1 MGGSFSDIFTHTTMN
16 YLILQSII
24 DTMSANFRCQ
34 QCGASIGPQNINLL
48 GTSGKDISVEISC
61 PQCHT
66 NALMKAEI
74 NQVGS
79 DIMSDEQRKAFLDAI
94 GQQGIDGVAND
105 IIANIQFSFDSR
117 TAKTQGVPHGVKDAD
132 ILSLR
137 DTFQKK
143 NITVSELLGDLPD
156 MQDE

>member
-1 MGGSFSDIFTHTTMN
+1 
-16 YLILQSII
+16 
-24 DTMSANFRCQ
+24 
-34 QCGASIGPQNINLL
+34 
-48 GTSGKDISVEISC
+48 
-61 PQCHT
+61 
-66 NALMKAEI
+66 MKAEI

-79 DIMSDEQRKAFLDAI
+79 DIMSDEQRKAFLDTI

-117 TAKTQGVPHGVKDAD
+117 TAKTQGVPHAHGVKDAD

-156 MQDE
+156 TKDE